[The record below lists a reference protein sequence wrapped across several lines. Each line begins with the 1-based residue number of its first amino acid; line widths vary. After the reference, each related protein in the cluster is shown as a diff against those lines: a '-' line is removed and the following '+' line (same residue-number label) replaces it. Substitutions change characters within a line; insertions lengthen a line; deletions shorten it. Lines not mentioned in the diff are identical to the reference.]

1 MKLLKLVFLPLMVS
15 SSLVVLT
22 SANADSNLDDYTEG
36 ADVEAQQNT
45 FENLRDGA
53 QSVTRESQQVWQDVK
68 EESKELW
75 RDTKSAFSEGV
86 LEGKLQMAIAL
97 NKHLDV
103 FDIEIDVEGNKAVLE
118 GAVSSEVEK
127 DLAGSIASGIEGIV
141 SVDNRLIVDRSL
153 TAKRNLES
161 VNSKSEKR
169 SFSQFVADVSTTAS
183 IKTELLASDDIK
195 GFDVNV
201 DTYKNRVT
209 LTGEV
214 KTEAQKNL
222 AESIARKRDDVTEVV
237 NKIRVNS

>member
-45 FENLRDGA
+45 FENLRDEA

-161 VNSKSEKR
+161 VDSKSEKR

>member
-45 FENLRDGA
+45 SENLRNEA

-161 VNSKSEKR
+161 VDSKIEKR

>member
-36 ADVEAQQNT
+36 ADVEAQQKIS
-45 FENLRDGA
+45 ENLRDGA

-161 VNSKSEKR
+161 VDSKSEKR

>member
-127 DLAGSIASGIEGIV
+127 DLAGSIARGIEGIV

-161 VNSKSEKR
+161 VDSKSEKR

-195 GFDVNV
+195 GFEVNV

-214 KTEAQKNL
+214 KTEVQKNL